1 MSHSSQLQDV
11 TDLDNQIRQ
20 LARVLDAVEMPFQG
34 NGLQYKV
41 AAGAIFGA
49 WIVPK
54 RNNSTGADIFD
65 AFKAMGVLQ
74 EEVIKRNLIS

>member
-1 MSHSSQLQDV
+1 
-11 TDLDNQIRQ
+11 
-20 LARVLDAVEMPFQG
+20 MPFQG